1 MQLYDSKHVEHESVN
16 KTVNA
21 TVNATVNKT
30 GEDIRVDLGQ
40 ILNNYIY

>member
-16 KTVNA
+16 K